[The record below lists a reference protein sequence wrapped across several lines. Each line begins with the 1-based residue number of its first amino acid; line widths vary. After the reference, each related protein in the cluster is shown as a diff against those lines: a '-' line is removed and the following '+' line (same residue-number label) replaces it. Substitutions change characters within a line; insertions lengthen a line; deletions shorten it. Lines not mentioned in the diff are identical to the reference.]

1 MTGCALVL
9 AGLTLALFNVS
20 AQTTATKAS
29 MVGTWKMDLTKT
41 STGGSEPAPKAVTL
55 TILTDTPKSS
65 SWRVDVVNAKG
76 ESNSFSWSGPVDG
89 SLQPVKGPKGEVL
102 LQESLSRDKDGA
114 VLRHGEAP
122 DGSSFDGRATLSA
135 DGNTITD
142 VVTSKT
148 KDGKTTK
155 ETHVYQRATAAK

>member
-1 MTGCALVL
+1 MTVCALVL
-9 AGLTLALFNVS
+9 AGLTLGPLNAP
-20 AQTTATKAS
+20 AQTSAKQAS
-29 MVGTWKMDLTKT
+29 MVGTWKMDLTK
-41 STGGSEPAPKAVTL
+41 SSSGSEPAPKAVTL

-65 SWRVDVVNAKG
+65 SWKVDVVNAKG
-76 ESNSFSWSGPVDG
+76 ESNSFSWSGPADG

-155 ETHVYQRATAAK
+155 ETHVYQRVTAAK